1 METFQHVRPFSYGML
16 SFLLLFYLLLLLLFE
31 LTNIYCTNARTH
43 THTYVP
49 ITLLIAIFNCF
60 LYTIWIFLCLIDP
73 GCGPKCDLHWPEGRQ
88 RQIQSLPFEWLMMI
102 TTEIDRTATLV
113 PSKTVMRLYFNIVD
127 NYINDDDDDDV
138 RSRFG
143 HMLPIHWIINELS
156 LIPTFMLMVMMVVE
170 PG

>member
-1 METFQHVRPFSYGML
+1 M
-16 SFLLLFYLLLLLLFE
+16 
-31 LTNIYCTNARTH
+31 
-43 THTYVP
+43 
-49 ITLLIAIFNCF
+49 
-60 LYTIWIFLCLIDP
+60 CLIDP

-143 HMLPIHWIINELS
+143 HMLPIH
-156 LIPTFMLMVMMVVE
+156 
-170 PG
+170 